1 MQVRGINLP
10 KKLQKLCNGEKT
22 VELAADNFAQICS
35 GLRARFGQAV
45 HSVIAQGSWMV
56 KFDEKY
62 TNEENIHNL
71 GNTKEINIL
80 TPIKGAGKAGSI
92 ILGIVMVVVGVFM
105 IWNGTGALAIAQGV
119 AMMAGGLMN
128 IYTAM
133 NMPSMSNSKEDEQKS
148 FTFNGAVNTVEQG
161 GAVPIVYGVF
171 ETGSVVASA
180 GIYAEQMTKY
190 STAPSSNP
198 APNSAFGVAAI

>member
-1 MQVRGINLP
+1 MQVRRINLP

-105 IWNGTGALAIAQGV
+105 IASGALAIAQGV
-119 AMMAGGLMN
+119 GMIAGGLMN

-133 NMPSMSNSKEDEQKS
+133 NMPSMANTKEDQQKS

-161 GAVPIVYGVF
+161 GAVPICYGLF
-171 ETGSVVASA
+171 EVGSIVASA

-190 STAPSSNP
+190 STAPGSNP
-198 APNSAFGVAAI
+198 APNSAFGVDPI